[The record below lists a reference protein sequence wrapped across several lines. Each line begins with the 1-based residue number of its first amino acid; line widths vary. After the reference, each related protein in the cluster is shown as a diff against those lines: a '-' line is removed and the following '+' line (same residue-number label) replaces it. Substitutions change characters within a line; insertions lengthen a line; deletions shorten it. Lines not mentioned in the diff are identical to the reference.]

1 MYCIAPL
8 LLSHAPHV
16 STRLVSEIILLQ
28 TYCMHQSYHD
38 AIRACYRYSSF
49 RPEQSIGIS
58 MSVCIS
64 RTTRLVFAKCLRML
78 LLAVARSSF
87 VGVAICYLLPVL
99 WMTSRVYTIARIGD
113 AKRRIL
119 RMTQH
124 DAVWI

>member
-1 MYCIAPL
+1 
-8 LLSHAPHV
+8 
-16 STRLVSEIILLQ
+16 
-28 TYCMHQSYHD
+28 
-38 AIRACYRYSSF
+38 
-49 RPEQSIGIS
+49 

-64 RTTRLVFAKCLRML
+64 RTARLVFAKCLRML
-78 LLAVARSSF
+78 LLAVARSFS

-113 AKRRIL
+113 AKRHIL